1 MKLFNKINF
10 LGICKDHFATF
21 VVGDQNKRDYHSLF
35 LMFGT
40 PAILAVA
47 GACFGITITERIAS
61 MLITSFSIF
70 IGLLLN
76 MLVIIFTLMRW
87 ESGKQMPAQNKLKAE
102 LLKELYS
109 NLSFTIL
116 TSVFIVIILF
126 SVFLGESIFLTI
138 FSGIAFFMIGVFFF
152 SLLMILKRIHIMLS
166 REFD

>member
-1 MKLFNKINF
+1 M
-10 LGICKDHFATF
+10 
-21 VVGDQNKRDYHSLF
+21 
-35 LMFGT
+35 
-40 PAILAVA
+40 AVA